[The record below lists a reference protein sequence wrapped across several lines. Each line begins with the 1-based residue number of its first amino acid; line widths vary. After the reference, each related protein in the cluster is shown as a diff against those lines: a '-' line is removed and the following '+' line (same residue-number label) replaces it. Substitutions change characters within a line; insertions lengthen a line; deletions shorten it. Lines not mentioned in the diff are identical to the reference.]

1 MGFWKALFGSSELT
15 PEEEKKEQQAKNFD
29 LLKYDGVKAMKMGQ
43 TDYAVRCFREA
54 LKIQDDLEIHDHLSR
69 ELMRMGE
76 LRDAYEELSLLER
89 AEPRNAQVLVRMTQV
104 AFMEEDYQLM
114 DEVCQRLLQLDDKQ
128 AGSYLLS
135 AQAQIGLGHDEEAI
149 TLLTKAIELGD
160 GYAEA
165 YLLRGQTLLRMG
177 KVEDAASDT
186 LQLLDLVGNQE
197 DALLLKA
204 RVEVARGHRDLAQ
217 AVYNKVIEVN
227 PFSVE
232 AFSERALLKRQAGDD
247 AGADEDLKTAHELD
261 PTQDVQD
268 IEQQVREAYQTINP
282 LGL

>member
-217 AVYNKVIEVN
+217 AIYNKVIEVN

-261 PTQDVQD
+261 PTQDVQN

>member
-217 AVYNKVIEVN
+217 AIYNKVIEVN

>member
-149 TLLTKAIELGD
+149 TLLTKAIQLSD
-160 GYAEA
+160 YYAEA

-217 AVYNKVIEVN
+217 AIYNKVIEVN

>member
-217 AVYNKVIEVN
+217 AIYNKVIEVN

-268 IEQQVREAYQTINP
+268 IEQQVREAYQAINP

>member
-54 LKIQDDLEIHDHLSR
+54 LKIQDDLEIHDHLSQV
-69 ELMRMGE
+69 LMRMGE

-149 TLLTKAIELGD
+149 TLLTKAIQLSD
-160 GYAEA
+160 YYAEA

-217 AVYNKVIEVN
+217 AIYNKVIEVN

>member
-1 MGFWKALFGSSELT
+1 MFGSSELT

-149 TLLTKAIELGD
+149 TLLTKAIQLSD
-160 GYAEA
+160 YYAEA

-217 AVYNKVIEVN
+217 AIYNKVIEVN

>member
-149 TLLTKAIELGD
+149 TLLTKAIELCD

-217 AVYNKVIEVN
+217 AIYNKVIEVN

>member
-149 TLLTKAIELGD
+149 TLLTKAIQLSD
-160 GYAEA
+160 YYAEA

-186 LQLLDLVGNQE
+186 LLLLDLVGNQE

-217 AVYNKVIEVN
+217 AIYNKVIEVN

>member
-149 TLLTKAIELGD
+149 TLLTKAIQLSD
-160 GYAEA
+160 YYAEA

>member
-1 MGFWKALFGSSELT
+1 MFGSSELT

-149 TLLTKAIELGD
+149 TLLTKAIQLSD
-160 GYAEA
+160 YYAEA

>member
-160 GYAEA
+160 SYAEA

-186 LQLLDLVGNQE
+186 LLLLDLVGNQE

>member
-1 MGFWKALFGSSELT
+1 MFGSSELT

-217 AVYNKVIEVN
+217 AIYNKVIEVN